1 MEQFWSELV
10 VNAQKVLSDIY
21 MATIYQN
28 RWQVYLQGLGN
39 TLLITVCALLIG
51 ILLGLSVALL
61 RVWCAPKSNLLQKL
75 VSGICTLYTT
85 VIRGTPVI
93 VQLLILYTVALA
105 SADGL
110 VVCIVGFG
118 INSGAYLAEVARSG
132 ISSVDSGQM
141 EAGRSL
147 GLSYGTTMWNIILP
161 QAVKNILPALF
172 NEFIALLKETSV
184 AGYIAVRDLTKA
196 ADGVHGIT
204 FNSVPLYL
212 AAIIYLLLV
221 IAITAVQKQV
231 ERRMAKS
238 DRN

>member
-1 MEQFWSELV
+1 MEKLL
-10 VNAQKVLSDIY
+10 NDLY
-21 MATIYQN
+21 MAVIYQN
-28 RWQVYLQGLGN
+28 RWQVYLEGLGN
-39 TLLITVCALLIG
+39 TLLITACALLIG
-51 ILLGLSVALL
+51 ILIGLVVALV
-61 RVWCAPKSNLLQKL
+61 RITCAPQNNFLQKL
-75 VSGICTLYTT
+75 GSWLCGLYTT

-93 VQLLILYTVALA
+93 VQLLILYTVILA
-105 SADGL
+105 SSEGI

-132 ISSVDSGQM
+132 IASVDPGQM

-147 GLSYGTTMWNIILP
+147 GLGYGVTMRRIVLP

-196 ADGVHGIT
+196 SDGIRGIT

-212 AAIIYLLLV
+212 AAIIYLVFV
-221 IAITAVQKQV
+221 IGITQIQKQV
-231 ERRMAKS
+231 ERRLAQS
-238 DRN
+238 DRG

>member
-61 RVWCAPKSNLLQKL
+61 RVWCAPKNNLLQKL